1 MLGFRT
7 ANSALAAAGE
17 AGYRRLHPSACH
29 HDQHTTFFY
38 YHRCWIIMSEPTLH
52 MAVRELTALAIIID
66 DKEAHVTLRK
76 KASMPE

>member
-1 MLGFRT
+1 
-7 ANSALAAAGE
+7 
-17 AGYRRLHPSACH
+17 
-29 HDQHTTFFY
+29 
-38 YHRCWIIMSEPTLH
+38 MSEPTLH